1 MPYLFYAFYR
11 YGHLTWEWAAGLRSY
26 LHPTIYALFY
36 WALKFLRADSSLL
49 VAKGPRL
56 VQALFAA
63 LADIYVYKLSLLLF
77 GSIVAR

>member
-1 MPYLFYAFYR
+1 MNIPFSHRHR

-36 WALKFLRADSSLL
+36 WALKFFKADCSLF
-49 VAKGPRL
+49 VAKGPQF

-63 LADIYVYKLSLLLF
+63 LADVYVYKLALHIF
-77 GSIVAR
+77 GSVVAR